1 MPTSAG
7 NSPAASADPRRRL
20 AQLMAAR
27 LLLMLAVFA
36 LALLVVGAGKEGAEL
51 AERGLYGTLTFAFLS
66 TAVCA
71 ALLPRIERPERLAA
85 AQLIADLLAVTSIL
99 LFTEGTRSPF
109 TFLYLPLTVYAGV
122 QFERRG
128 AYATALG
135 ASLCLAGVLALDAA
149 GVFGGAPKIVAWEL
163 RFSAWGAHTGALLI
177 VAMLASTLARE
188 NRLAGVR
195 LATSASDLKE
205 LQRLHERT
213 VESLTSGLITVDADG
228 RVTSCNPEGV
238 RILSRSPE
246 EILGAS
252 LEALLPGITELMER
266 GMPGPRRARLVLV
279 LAGGEHRHLGV
290 AASVL
295 RPTQGAPAGHVV
307 IFQDVTQ
314 VVALERAL
322 RQRERLAAVGELAA
336 GVAHE
341 VRNPLAAISGC
352 VEMLRAV
359 NRERSG
365 DLEQERLMSIVLR
378 EIERLDALI
387 ADFLQF
393 ARPAAPKLEA
403 VQVAPL
409 LRELAEMCR
418 AACPAGVRVGV
429 EVAAGDALRVH
440 ADAKQLRQVLW
451 NLVLNAAQAMGERG
465 EIRLAA
471 AATERALPQ
480 GADAEA
486 RSGAA
491 SGRGAVEISVADDGP
506 GVAPEALERIF
517 DPFFTTKPS
526 GTGLGLATVHR
537 IVTSH
542 GGSIAVE
549 TAKGGGACFRVVL
562 PASEAPR

>member
-1 MPTSAG
+1 
-7 NSPAASADPRRRL
+7 
-20 AQLMAAR
+20 
-27 LLLMLAVFA
+27 
-36 LALLVVGAGKEGAEL
+36 
-51 AERGLYGTLTFAFLS
+51 
-66 TAVCA
+66 
-71 ALLPRIERPERLAA
+71 
-85 AQLIADLLAVTSIL
+85 
-99 LFTEGTRSPF
+99 
-109 TFLYLPLTVYAGV
+109 
-122 QFERRG
+122 
-128 AYATALG
+128 
-135 ASLCLAGVLALDAA
+135 
-149 GVFGGAPKIVAWEL
+149 
-163 RFSAWGAHTGALLI
+163 
-177 VAMLASTLARE
+177 
-188 NRLAGVR
+188 
-195 LATSASDLKE
+195 
-205 LQRLHERT
+205 
-213 VESLTSGLITVDADG
+213 
-228 RVTSCNPEGV
+228 
-238 RILSRSPE
+238 
-246 EILGAS
+246 
-252 LEALLPGITELMER
+252 
-266 GMPGPRRARLVLV
+266 
-279 LAGGEHRHLGV
+279 
-290 AASVL
+290 
-295 RPTQGAPAGHVV
+295 
-307 IFQDVTQ
+307 
-314 VVALERAL
+314 
-322 RQRERLAAVGELAA
+322 
-336 GVAHE
+336 
-341 VRNPLAAISGC
+341 
-352 VEMLRAV
+352 
-359 NRERSG
+359 
-365 DLEQERLMSIVLR
+365 
-378 EIERLDALI
+378 
-387 ADFLQF
+387 
-393 ARPAAPKLEA
+393 